1 MLDTNVCKV
10 KCGDKEITIRIQ
22 RPNFESVEKAYR
34 EITREGANEF
44 IKNYKLTQPQTQ
56 EEINQLSYAMA
67 EARYKK
73 ISQVLL
79 NFYNGDRINRY
90 NTCATRVSYALNN
103 STIPLNAIANK
114 KDLPSG
120 LWDING
126 KYYYISVDGIIN
138 ALSVAWHKPKKLDN
152 NLRQSILCG
161 CSEDFY
167 KEMTSKEQNV
177 AFFKELVSFNRKGIV
192 AMRMQH
198 NRLRHTTL
206 WNGSNFVDVEMNR
219 EIDIPLY
226 LFGYDY
232 LNDPNKSYPY
242 IAQFYF
248 WELK

>member
-1 MLDTNVCKV
+1 MLDVNVCRV

-22 RPNFESVEKAYR
+22 RPSFENVEKAYR
-34 EITREGANEF
+34 EITREGASEF
-44 IKNYKLTQPQTQ
+44 IKAYQLTHPETQ
-56 EEINQLSYAMA
+56 EEVEQLSYAMA

-79 NFYNGDRINRY
+79 NFYNGDRTNRY

-103 STIPLNAIANK
+103 STIPLNVIANK

-138 ALSVAWHKPKKLDN
+138 ALSIAWHKPKKLDN
-152 NLRQSILCG
+152 KLKQSILCG

-167 KEMTSKEQNV
+167 KEMTSKE
-177 AFFKELVSFNRKGIV
+177 ELVSFNRKGIV

-206 WNGSNFVDVEMNR
+206 WNGSNFVDVEMNK
-219 EIDIPLY
+219 EVEMP

-232 LNDPNKSYPY
+232 LNDSNKSYPH
-242 IAQFYF
+242 ITQFYF

>member
-1 MLDTNVCKV
+1 MSNSYTVR
-10 KCGDKEITIRIQ
+10 CGDKEATIEII
-22 RPNFESVEKAYR
+22 RPDFASVESAYR
-34 EITREGANEF
+34 EITREGASEF
-44 IKNYKLTQPQTQ
+44 IKAYQLTHPETQ
-56 EEINQLSYAMA
+56 EEVEQLSYAMA

-79 NFYNGDRINRY
+79 NFYNGDRTNRY

-103 STIPLNAIANK
+103 STIPLNEVANK

-152 NLRQSILCG
+152 NLKQSILCG
-161 CSEDFY
+161 HSEDFY

-177 AFFKELVSFNRKGIV
+177 AFFNELVSFNRKGIV

-232 LNDPNKSYPY
+232 LNDPNKSYSY